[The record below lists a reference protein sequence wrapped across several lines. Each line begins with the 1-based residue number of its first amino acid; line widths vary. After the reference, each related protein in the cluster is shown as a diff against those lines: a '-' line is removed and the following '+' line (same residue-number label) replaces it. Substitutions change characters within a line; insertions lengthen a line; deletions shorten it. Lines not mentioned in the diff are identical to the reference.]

1 MLASGRKKERK
12 KKKIQ
17 IRAFSTMSRDSV
29 FDLEQIQISQE
40 TRRRKDEFN
49 SSQKEPVIS
58 KRKCLAPSQ
67 I

>member
-12 KKKIQ
+12 KNTNTSL
-17 IRAFSTMSRDSV
+17 FETMSRDSV

>member
-1 MLASGRKKERK
+1 
-12 KKKIQ
+12 
-17 IRAFSTMSRDSV
+17 MSRDSV